1 MKRRDGSACTSMP
14 AMPQRP
20 ASTSAARPEAGLTLV
35 ELLIFIMVVGLA
47 LAGVLQ
53 VFTMATRA
61 SADPQAQRQ
70 ALAIAESLLQE
81 VQLQPFTFCDPDD
94 AAAASAASAAACATT
109 PEGLGPEAG
118 ESRYT
123 APQFDNVNDYHGFS
137 MSGIVDITGTAVGG
151 LADYSASV
159 QVAPVALG
167 TAAAGDALRITV
179 QVNGPHNT
187 SVTLQGYRTRHA
199 PTAG

>member
-1 MKRRDGSACTSMP
+1 MP
-14 AMPQRP
+14 AMPTPAAFTTATRP
-20 ASTSAARPEAGLTLV
+20 QAGLTLV
-35 ELLIFIMVVGLA
+35 ELLIFIMVLGLA

-53 VFTMATRA
+53 VFALATRA

-94 AAAASAASAAACATT
+94 AAAATATSAAGCATT
-109 PEGLGPEAG
+109 AEALGPEAS
-118 ESRYT
+118 ETRYT

-137 MSGIVDITGTAVGG
+137 MSGVVDITNTPVVGLSG
-151 LADYSASV
+151 YSASV
-159 QVAPVALG
+159 QVAPAALG
-167 TAAAGDALRITV
+167 TVAAGDALRITV
-179 QVNGPHNT
+179 QVTGPGKT

-199 PTAG
+199 PNAG